1 MIVTKRAYEPAAAS
15 DGFRVLID
23 RLWPRGVSKAKAR
36 LNAWEKDIDD
46 DGMALHHANEIA
58 AGELAAPIG
67 LHGLGRAVFRDR
79 FFQRCD
85 GVHRRRGYSPAARQ
99 DVAGRPVEHYGQ
111 KRSHGASECRSC
123 PLPTPHSACPCSAHA
138 VDTDTDPRRL
148 TWMRRAATTDRPESA
163 HHPWRSPVRT
173 TRFNR
178 IHSVGPMHTYLLR
191 VNAFPEWTTIAGSP
205 G

>member
-15 DGFRVLID
+15 DGFRVLIG
-23 RLWPRGVSKAKAR
+23 RLWLRGMSKAKAR

-85 GVHRRRGYSPAARQ
+85 GGHRRRGYSPAARQ
-99 DVAGRPVEHYGQ
+99 DVAGRQSSITVRNEATAHRNVG
-111 KRSHGASECRSC
+111 RVHC
-123 PLPTPHSACPCSAHA
+123 PACPCSAHA
-138 VDTDTDPRRL
+138 ADTDTDPRRL